1 MARLIQH
8 CENHR
13 NRWLPARFAVRTR
26 RIPSPHNAP
35 TVAPNYSCVVTS
47 PRAVRFFTIA
57 SIAIVVVS
65 GLTWLGLGRITAA
78 ISKEDV
84 FAGLKDRPKRESSA
98 VNYLIVGSDTRE
110 GLSRAEI
117 RRLRVGGTDVAAGRR
132 SDTML
137 LVHIS
142 KKRDK
147 AAIISIPRDS
157 YALIPEHKA
166 LNSEKMIP
174 ATHSKINSAYSWG
187 GAPLLIQTL
196 ENMSGLRIDHYI
208 EINFVGFVRMVDA
221 LGGIEVCTKRD
232 IDDPKSHL
240 VLPAGRHTLD
250 GVDSLKYVRS
260 RLFDGLGD
268 LGRMKRQQEFAGA
281 MLRKATS
288 AGVLL
293 NPVKLVDFLNSAL
306 SSVTTDSGLTQ
317 GDLLTLGKQ
326 LRNLSASNVRTLT
339 IPLKYYNYNKNGVSA
354 AVLWDPELSAELFE
368 RIKND
373 EALIDKVRPE
383 PSATPSLL
391 DKFGTKTASDNPCNE
406 SKG

>member
-1 MARLIQH
+1 M
-8 CENHR
+8 
-13 NRWLPARFAVRTR
+13 
-26 RIPSPHNAP
+26 
-35 TVAPNYSCVVTS
+35 
-47 PRAVRFFTIA
+47 
-57 SIAIVVVS
+57 
-65 GLTWLGLGRITAA
+65 GLGRITAA
-78 ISKEDV
+78 IPKLDV
-84 FAGLKDRPKRESSA
+84 FAGLEDRPKKESSA
-98 VNYLIVGSDTRE
+98 INYLIVGSDTRE
-110 GLSRAEI
+110 GLTREETK
-117 RRLRVGGTDVAAGRR
+117 RLKVGSTAVAAGKR

-157 YALIPEHKA
+157 FALIPEHKS
-166 LNSEKMIP
+166 LTSDKIIP
-174 ATHSKINSAYSWG
+174 ATYSKINSAYNWG
-187 GAPLLIQTL
+187 GASLLIETF
-196 ENMSGLRIDHYI
+196 EDMSGLRIDHYV

-221 LGGIEVCTKRD
+221 LGGVEICTKRD
-232 IDDPKSHL
+232 INDPKSHL
-240 VLPAGRHTLD
+240 SLPAGTHVLD
-250 GVDSLKYVRS
+250 GVDSLKYVCS
-260 RLFDGLGD
+260 RTFDGLGD

-293 NPVKLVDFLNSAL
+293 NPIKLLDFINSAL
-306 SSVTTDSGLTQ
+306 ASVTTDSGLSQ

-373 EALIDKVRPE
+373 DALIDKVRPE
-383 PSATPSLL
+383 PSASPTLV